1 MELDKLEIS
10 LRRRTSWEAI
20 DLGFAL
26 ARRWF
31 MPLWL
36 LWLSSAVPLGLIL
49 FFFLYDE
56 LGWLMLIIWW
66 FKPLYE
72 PPLMFWLS
80 RAVFGE
86 QLPVKTVL
94 RQWWSVVRPQLLLN
108 LTLRRF
114 NPSRSFTLPVALL
127 EQLRGAARR
136 DRLRVL
142 GRNQSAAAWLTVI
155 GIHLETV
162 LQMAFITVVFM
173 LIPEDLRWTSFGDLF
188 MAPGKLGDWL
198 QFAGALF
205 CLSII
210 APFYVAAGF
219 TLYLNRRSELEAWD
233 IEINFRRT
241 SERFKSES
249 SRRSLTGVA
258 SLVLAAVMVF
268 VVPLISTPVDAA
280 QQVSARDARPLIE
293 HVLEDEAFG
302 RYEQT
307 HRWEYVGQPE
317 SNSSTDNRFLR
328 WLENL
333 LKGMDTTAADTNK
346 TGINLVELGKIL
358 VWIIGIALVVF
369 LIYQIINNSQWFSD
383 FQSRRVRQEKNKPVE
398 LFGLDLRPDQLPDDP
413 AAEAR
418 RLVAQGAF
426 REALSLLY
434 RGALVYLVTQEYIE
448 IPDSA
453 TEGECERLVRNYRS
467 KAEADYFNTLTNH
480 WLRMAYGHIVPAEEP
495 VIMLCQQWQEVYGN
509 VES

>member
-10 LRRRTSWEAI
+10 LRRRTPWEAI

-31 MPLWL
+31 KPLWL
-36 LWLSSAVPLGLIL
+36 LWLSSAAPLGIVL
-49 FFFLYDE
+49 FFVFYDQ

-86 QLPVKTVL
+86 QLPVKAVL
-94 RQWWSVVRPQLLLN
+94 RQWWPVVRPQLLLN

-127 EQLRGAARR
+127 EQLKGSARR

-142 GRNQSAAAWLTVI
+142 GRNQHAATWLTVI

-162 LQMAFITVVFM
+162 LEMAFVTVVFM
-173 LIPEDLRWTSFGDLF
+173 LIPEDLRWVSFSDLIL
-188 MAPGKLGDWL
+188 APGRFGDWL
-198 QFAGALF
+198 QLAGGLL
-205 CLSII
+205 CMSVI

-219 TLYLNRRSELEAWD
+219 ALYLNRRSELEAWD
-233 IEINFRRT
+233 IEISFRRI
-241 SERFKSES
+241 SERVKGES
-249 SRRSLTGVA
+249 SRRARRSV
-258 SLVLAAVMVF
+258 AAVMLTAF
-268 VVPLISTPVDAA
+268 VALAVPLISTPADAG
-280 QQVSARDARPLIE
+280 QQVSAEDARPLIE
-293 HVLEDEAFG
+293 KVLADEAFG

-307 HRWEYVGQPE
+307 YYWKYTGQTPLD
-317 SNSSTDNRFLR
+317 SDSDNWFILL
-328 WLENL
+328 LEKL
-333 LKGMDTTAADTNK
+333 FKGMEAALE
-346 TGINLVELGKIL
+346 GGASIGKIL
-358 VWIIGIALVVF
+358 IWIVGISLAVF
-369 LIYQIINNSQWFSD
+369 LIYQVAKNGQWFRY
-383 FQSRRVRQEKNKPVE
+383 FQRSPVRKGRSRPVE

-413 AAEAR
+413 AEEALKLIER
-418 RLVAQGAF
+418 GAF

-434 RGALVYLVTQEYIE
+434 RGALVYLVTREHIE

-453 TEGECERLVRNYRS
+453 TEGECEQLVRDNRS
-467 KAEADYFNTLTNH
+467 VKEADYFRTLTHH
-480 WLRMAYGHIVPAEEP
+480 WLRLAYGHIVPAEEP
-495 VIMLCQQWQEVYGN
+495 VVALCQQWQEVYGH
-509 VES
+509 VDC

>member
-10 LRRRTSWEAI
+10 LRRRTPWEAI

-31 MPLWL
+31 KPLWL
-36 LWLSSAVPLGLIL
+36 LWLSCAAPLGIVL
-49 FFFLYDE
+49 FFLLYDQ

-86 QLPVKTVL
+86 QLRVKAVL
-94 RQWWSVVRPQLLLN
+94 RQWWSIVRPQLLLN
-108 LTLRRF
+108 LTFRRF

-127 EQLRGAARR
+127 EQLKGTARR

-142 GRNQSAAAWLTVI
+142 GRQQHAATWLTVI

-162 LQMAFITVVFM
+162 LEIAFVTVVFI
-173 LIPEDLRWTSFGDLF
+173 LIPEDLRWTSFSDLF
-188 MAPGKLGDWL
+188 LAPGRFGDWL
-198 QFAGALF
+198 QLAGGLL
-205 CLSII
+205 CMSVI

-219 TLYLNRRSELEAWD
+219 ALYLNRRSELEAWD

-241 SERFKSES
+241 SERIKGDA
-249 SRRSLTGVA
+249 SRRSRSGVTA
-258 SLVLAAVMVF
+258 MMLAAF
-268 VVPLISTPVDAA
+268 LAIAVPLISPPADAG
-280 QQVSARDARPLIE
+280 QPVSAQDAKPLIGK
-293 HVLEDEAFG
+293 VLADEAFG

-307 HRWEYVGQPE
+307 HYWKYTGQPE
-317 SNSSTDNRFLR
+317 PDRDSDNGFIELLAKLLNGVGRA
-328 WLENL
+328 LE
-333 LKGMDTTAADTNK
+333 GSA
-346 TGINLVELGKIL
+346 GIAKIL
-358 VWIIGIALVVF
+358 IWIAGISVTVF
-369 LIYQIINNSQWFSD
+369 LIYQVVKNSQWFRD
-383 FQSRRVRQEKNKPVE
+383 FQRRPVRKGRNRPVE
-398 LFGLDLRPDQLPDDP
+398 LFGLDMRPDQLPDDP
-413 AAEAR
+413 AEEAR
-418 RLVAQGAF
+418 RLIAQGAF

-434 RGALVYLVTQEYIE
+434 RGALVYLVIQEHID

-453 TEGECERLVRNYRS
+453 TEGECELLVRDNCS
-467 KAEADYFNTLTNH
+467 AGEADYFNSLTQH

-495 VIMLCQQWQEVYGN
+495 VVALCQQWQEVYGN
-509 VES
+509 VDR

>member
-10 LRRRTSWEAI
+10 LRRRTPWEAI

-36 LWLSSAVPLGLIL
+36 LWLSSAAPLGLIL
-49 FFFLYDE
+49 FFFLNDE
-56 LGWLMLIIWW
+56 PGWLMLIIWW

-86 QLPVKTVL
+86 PWPVKSVL
-94 RQWWSVVRPQLLLN
+94 RQWWSIVKPQLLLN

-114 NPSRSFTLPVALL
+114 NPSRSFTMPVALL
-127 EQLRGAARR
+127 EQLKGSVRR

-142 GRNQSAAAWLTVI
+142 GRNQSAAAWLSMI
-155 GIHLETV
+155 GVHLEAV

-188 MAPGKLGDWL
+188 LAPGNVGDWL
-198 QFAGALF
+198 QFVGYLF

-219 TLYLNRRSELEAWD
+219 ALYLNRRSELEAWD

-241 SERFKSES
+241 SERIKRAPG
-249 SRRSLTGVA
+249 RRSRSGVA
-258 SLVLAAVMVF
+258 SLLLLAAVVF
-268 VVPLISTPVDAA
+268 IVPLSTPVNAA
-280 QQVSARDARPLIE
+280 QQVSARDAQPLIKK
-293 HVLEDEAFG
+293 VLEDEAFG
-302 RYEQT
+302 RYKEI
-307 HRWEYVGQPE
+307 HHWKYVGQRE
-317 SNSSTDNRFLR
+317 SDRSADNWFIR
-328 WLENL
+328 WLESL
-333 LKGMDTTAADTNK
+333 LSDADSSAVNSHSS
-346 TGINLVELGKIL
+346 GAGLVGLIKIL

-369 LIYQIINNSQWFSD
+369 LIYQIMNNSQWFRNFRGLS
-383 FQSRRVRQEKNKPVE
+383 VRKEKNRPIE
-398 LFGLDLRPDQLPDDP
+398 LFGLDLRPEQLPDDP

-418 RLVAQGAF
+418 QLIAQGAF

-434 RGALVYLVTQEYIE
+434 RGALVYLVTQQHID

-453 TEGECERLVRNYRS
+453 TEGECERLVRRTRS
-467 KAEADYFNTLTNH
+467 ADEADYFKMLTYH
-480 WLRMAYGHIVPAEEP
+480 WLRMAYGHIVPSEEP
-495 VIMLCQQWQEVYGN
+495 VIDLCQRWKEVYGN
-509 VES
+509 VKD

>member
-10 LRRRTSWEAI
+10 LRRRTPWEAI

-36 LWLSSAVPLGLIL
+36 LWLSIAVPLGLIL
-49 FFFLYDE
+49 FFFLYDA

-86 QLPVKTVL
+86 QLPVKSVL

-127 EQLRGAARR
+127 EQLKGSARR

-155 GIHLETV
+155 GIHLESV
-162 LQMAFITVVFM
+162 LEMAFIAVVFM
-173 LIPEDLRWTSFGDLF
+173 LIPEDLRWSSFGDLF
-188 MAPGKLGDWL
+188 MAPGKVGDWL
-198 QFAGALF
+198 QFAGGLL
-205 CLSII
+205 CMSII

-241 SERFKSES
+241 SERFKTEF
-249 SRRSLTGVA
+249 SRRSGSGIAAVL
-258 SLVLAAVMVF
+258 LAAVLAF

-280 QQVSARDARPLIE
+280 QQVSAQEAKPLIKK
-293 HVLEDEAFG
+293 VLDDEAFG

-307 HRWEYVGQPE
+307 HTWQYVGSE
-317 SNSSTDNRFLR
+317 SESSNNWFIR
-328 WLENL
+328 WLEDL
-333 LKGMDTTAADTNK
+333 LGGMDTTAADNTHK
-346 TGINLVELGKIL
+346 SAISLIELGKIL
-358 VWIIGIALVVF
+358 IWIIGISLVVF
-369 LIYQIINNSQWFSD
+369 LIYQIINNSQWFRD
-383 FQSRRVRQEKNKPVE
+383 FQGRRVCKERHKPIE
-398 LFGLDLRPDQLPDDP
+398 LFGLDLRPEQLPDDP

-434 RGALVYLVTQEYIE
+434 RGALVYLVTQEHIE

-453 TEGECERLVRNYRS
+453 TEGECERLVRSNRS
-467 KAEADYFNTLTNH
+467 AAEADYFNTLTNH

-495 VIMLCQQWQEVYGN
+495 VVLLCQRWQEVYGN
-509 VES
+509 VEH